1 MGYKM
6 YIWFKD
12 LKLKDI
18 RKHST
23 KGQEMFFGVGS
34 HRHSYIYQCSGF
46 DIETTQVI
54 TKDYAHAYM
63 YIWSFTYNDLSILG
77 SYWEE
82 FIELLEMFIKYFQL
96 GDGRRMMVFIA
107 NESFEFQFMRKW
119 LHVTDS
125 FFIEDRK
132 PLYVIHKDS
141 IEFRDALQISGG
153 KLADLARNYT
163 KTQKMVGDLDYS
175 ILRNHKDGQN
185 LKPKELKYVLKDTII
200 LSEYMRYYFD
210 TFAPQGFLPLT
221 KTGILRHEVKQ
232 EAKKACK
239 AAGKQL
245 TNLMQASHPQER
257 LYELMMKYLFRGGYV
272 HGAGRYS
279 GLVLEDMAGIDITS
293 SYPNEMFTKD
303 NYPMSNFYRVNNLS
317 IEHYEELNKEYA
329 TMAVINFY
337 DIDVTGAHS
346 LESLNKIIK
355 KEGAHIDNGR
365 IIDAKMIQVF
375 LTDVDYSLYKKFY
388 KWSKME
394 IKHLW
399 RAVRGTL
406 PRYLLDTLNKYYEKK
421 ASLKRAGKNK
431 TVEYHLSKE
440 MVNAGYGLCVTRM
453 RQNTI
458 TYDSESED
466 YVISDNFVFRKEV
479 SKQSL
484 LPQWGIWI
492 TANARASLLNLVYE
506 IDQESTSGCDAV
518 YMDTDSIKILNY
530 EEHKKTIDNYNSYQ
544 DIKIQEVCKKY
555 NYNYQNMKGLGSFDL
570 EYPYIKRFKHN
581 GAKRY
586 AMKYYDFKTKEYK
599 IESTIAGL
607 TKGALV
613 AYCNRTHK
621 SVWEVF
627 VDGMNIPIIETGK
640 LASVYNDNPHSD
652 IINGELMEE
661 KSSICLTPI
670 EFTMSIDA
678 NYRLYINEIQKR
690 LELKFK

>member
-18 RKHST
+18 RKHSI

-34 HRHSYIYQCSGF
+34 HRHSFINQCSGF

-54 TKDYAHAYM
+54 TKESAHAYM
-63 YIWSFTYNDLSILG
+63 YIWSFTFNDLTILG
-77 SYWEE
+77 SYWGE
-82 FIELLEMFIKYFQL
+82 FIELLDMFAKYYQL
-96 GDGRRMMVFIA
+96 GDGRRMLVFIA
-107 NESFEFQFMRKW
+107 NMSFEFQFMRKW

-132 PLYVIHKDS
+132 PLYVIHNDS

-175 ILRNHKDGQN
+175 VLRNHHDGQN
-185 LKPKELKYVLKDTII
+185 LAPKELQYVLNDTII

-375 LTDVDYSLYKKFY
+375 LTDVDYSLYKK
-388 KWSKME
+388 
-394 IKHLW
+394 
-399 RAVRGTL
+399 
-406 PRYLLDTLNKYYEKK
+406 
-421 ASLKRAGKNK
+421 
-431 TVEYHLSKE
+431 YH
-440 MVNAGYGLCVTRM
+440 
-453 RQNTI
+453 
-458 TYDSESED
+458 
-466 YVISDNFVFRKEV
+466 
-479 SKQSL
+479 
-484 LPQWGIWI
+484 
-492 TANARASLLNLVYE
+492 
-506 IDQESTSGCDAV
+506 
-518 YMDTDSIKILNY
+518 
-530 EEHKKTIDNYNSYQ
+530 
-544 DIKIQEVCKKY
+544 
-555 NYNYQNMKGLGSFDL
+555 
-570 EYPYIKRFKHN
+570 
-581 GAKRY
+581 
-586 AMKYYDFKTKEYK
+586 
-599 IESTIAGL
+599 
-607 TKGALV
+607 
-613 AYCNRTHK
+613 
-621 SVWEVF
+621 
-627 VDGMNIPIIETGK
+627 
-640 LASVYNDNPHSD
+640 
-652 IINGELMEE
+652 
-661 KSSICLTPI
+661 
-670 EFTMSIDA
+670 
-678 NYRLYINEIQKR
+678 
-690 LELKFK
+690 